1 MSDRKQ
7 NYRLRIVP
15 LELRELNAFVAQ
27 FHRHHKPVQGHRF
40 SIGVIRTDTNL
51 LVGGCSIGRPVARL
65 TSQKWVCEVTR
76 LVTDGTPNACS
87 ALYSAAARA
96 AQNMGYERIQTF
108 ILDSETG
115 GSLKAA
121 GWQFDATSPGG
132 QWIHTSGPRR
142 TDQPTCPKQ
151 KWSRVL
157 NEPTTIVFGVE

>member
-1 MSDRKQ
+1 MKDRKQ
-7 NYRLRIVP
+7 PYRLRIVP

-27 FHRHHKPVQGHRF
+27 HHRHHKPVQGHRF
-40 SIGVIRTDTNL
+40 SIGVIRDDTNL

-65 TSQKWVCEVTR
+65 TSQKWICEVTR

-115 GSLKAA
+115 GSLKAS
-121 GWQFDATSPGG
+121 GWEFESVSPGG
-132 QWIHTSGPRR
+132 AMGAYVRPK
-142 TDQPTCPKQ
+142 TDRSTNLPKAEMV
-151 KWSRVL
+151 KNV
-157 NEPTTIVFGVE
+157 EPANQNSIF